1 MKFRL
6 FTVSLLVLSLFVTSC
21 GSKSTTKENPVKDT
35 TEKIVDTVV
44 PNQQHVDTI
53 STTGNVE
60 AEFDDGIIIDP
71 NASPE
76 NVVKTIIKAAKTGKY
91 GPLQKICNEAI
102 DMDGDAK
109 DICNIGNGKEGNQ
122 KEFKDYF
129 GNAKIVGKARINK
142 GIGEVDIE
150 TTAEGGSK
158 ETIIVQIKYD
168 KWYLKGL

>member
-1 MKFRL
+1 MKIRFISVAIL
-6 FTVSLLVLSLFVTSC
+6 SVGILLSSC
-21 GSKSTTKENPVKDT
+21 GSKAESKNAPPKDT
-35 TEKIVDTVV
+35 NIKVLDTVPAEQHKVDTVPLKV
-44 PNQQHVDTI
+44 SVDGDI
-53 STTGNVE
+53 
-60 AEFDDGIIIDP
+60 DDGLVIDP

-91 GPLQKICNEAI
+91 GPLLKICNEAI

-109 DICNIGNGKEGNQ
+109 DICNIGNSDEGHQ

>member
-1 MKFRL
+1 MKIR
-6 FTVSLLVLSLFVTSC
+6 FTSLAVLGISFLISSC
-21 GSKSTTKENPVKDT
+21 GSKTDSKKEPAKDT
-35 TEKIVDTVV
+35 TVKVLDTV
-44 PNQQHVDTI
+44 PAEQHVIDTVPVK
-53 STTGNVE
+53 SNGE
-60 AEFDDGIIIDP
+60 ADLDDGLVVDP
-71 NASPE
+71 NSSPE
-76 NVVKTIIKAAKTGKY
+76 NVVKTIIRAAKTGKY
-91 GPLQKICNEAI
+91 GPLQKICNESI

-122 KEFKDYF
+122 KEFKDFF

-158 ETIIVQIKYD
+158 ETIVVQIKYD